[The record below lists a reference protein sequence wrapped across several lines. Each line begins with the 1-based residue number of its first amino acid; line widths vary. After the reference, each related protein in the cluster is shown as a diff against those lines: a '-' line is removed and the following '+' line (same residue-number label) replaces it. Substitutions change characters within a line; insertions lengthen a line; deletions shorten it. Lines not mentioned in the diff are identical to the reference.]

1 MTAPTRP
8 LPDGFA
14 ESFACFDRLVG
25 FLDGEAASAL
35 SHAELEERLDRDG
48 RDLLRHL
55 LQDHLDLR
63 ASREAR
69 LVDVLDAAGGRHGA
83 VEAGHQR
90 VLASMFGPVTVTRL
104 AYRRR
109 GEDNLYPADAR
120 LNVPAEL
127 HSHGLRR
134 LAAIESARGSFDEA
148 SHAITQATGQHVAK
162 RQVEDLTRRAAT
174 DVDAFYQTAECSP
187 AGPDDVL
194 VLSADGKGIVMRP
207 EALRPAT
214 AAAAV
219 SAKLATRLSKG
230 EKRNRKRLAEVGA
243 VYDIIPVPRRPEDIL
258 GDGPTTAP
266 VAKGKWLT
274 ASVVDSAATVVASVF
289 DEAER
294 RDPRHQRTWVALV
307 DGNNHQ
313 IDRIRAESAAR
324 TVKVAIIIDF
334 VHVLEYLWRAA
345 WCFFAE
351 GDPAAEVWV
360 KDKALSVLHGNAA
373 TVAAS
378 IRRKATCCHLEPG
391 ARVNADTCATY
402 LLRKQRY
409 LRYSSALAKGWPIA
423 TGIIEGACRHLVKDR
438 MDITGARWGLEGAEA
453 VLKLRAVRSNGDFAS
468 YWDYHLA
475 QERTRL
481 HESRYAD
488 GVLLRAA

>member
-1 MTAPTRP
+1 MTAPNRS
-8 LPDGFA
+8 LPDGFG
-14 ESFACFDRLVG
+14 ESSARFDRLVG
-25 FLDGEAASAL
+25 FLDGEAATAL
-35 SHAELEERLDRDG
+35 SHAELEEHLDRDG
-48 RDLLRHL
+48 RDLLRQL

-69 LVDVLDAAGGRHGA
+69 LDDVLDTAGGRHGA

-90 VLASMFGPVTVTRL
+90 VLASIFGPVTITRL

-109 GEDNLYPADAR
+109 GEANLYPADAR

-148 SHAITQATGQHVAK
+148 ATAITQATRQHVAK
-162 RQVEDLTRRAAT
+162 RQVEDLSHRAAI
-174 DVDAFYQTAECSP
+174 DVDAFYQQIERPPAE
-187 AGPDDVL
+187 PDDVL
-194 VLSADGKGIVMRP
+194 VLSADAKGIVMRP

-219 SAKLATRLSKG
+219 STKLATRLSRG
-230 EKRNRKRLAEVGA
+230 EKRNRKRMAEVGA
-243 VYDIIPVPRRPEDIL
+243 VYDLTPVSRAPADIL
-258 GDGPTTAP
+258 GANPTQAP

-274 ASVVDSAATVVASVF
+274 ASVVDTAATVVASVF

-294 RDPRHQRTWVALV
+294 RDPEHQRTWVALV

-313 IDRIRAESAAR
+313 LDRIQAESKAR
-324 TVKVAIIIDF
+324 KVKVSVLIDF
-334 VHVLEYLWRAA
+334 VHVLEYLWCAA

-351 GDPAAEVWV
+351 GDPAAELWV
-360 KDKALSVLHGNAA
+360 QEKALGILLGNAA

-378 IRRKATCCHLEPG
+378 IRRKATCCHLEPA
-391 ARVNADTCATY
+391 ARKNADTCATY
-402 LLRKQRY
+402 LLRKKSY
-409 LRYSSALAKGWPIA
+409 LGYAAALAHGWPIA
-423 TGIIEGACRHLVKDR
+423 TGIIEGACRHLIKDR
-438 MDITGARWGLEGAEA
+438 MDITGARWGLDGAEA
-453 VLKLRAVRSNGDFAS
+453 VLKLRAVRANGDFAS
-468 YWDYHLA
+468 YWDFHLA

-481 HESRYAD
+481 HDSRYAD
-488 GVLLRAA
+488 GVLPKAA